1 MPPTRCPTGRRA
13 AHDGSISRVRF
24 GVFLPISGRAAASV
38 LADAA
43 RRAEMLGFDSVWAA
57 DRIVTPWRIETPYP
71 YSADQRFIV
80 PPDRPFLEPLT
91 CLAFLAGCTQTIAL
105 GMSVMVLPYRSPL
118 YSAKIATTIDH
129 FSRGRL
135 ILGVGVGWMAEEFEA
150 LGAPFRERGAVA
162 DEQLEVFTRLWGEER
177 PSFEGRY
184 YRFHDVGFSPKPFHG
199 PRLPVWVGGEGL
211 RAQRRAA
218 RHGDAWFPYFVR
230 ITPSDLQA
238 RFDHVRRWAVEARR
252 DPDHVALACCLPIE
266 LRLQPVPQEAD
277 RLIGSPEQ
285 IVAALRAFEKIGVQH
300 IALQF
305 MVPHWPER
313 QEQIERF
320 ARDVLPA
327 FRETPR

>member
-1 MPPTRCPTGRRA
+1 MK
-13 AHDGSISRVRF
+13 F
-24 GVFLPISGRAAASV
+24 GIFLPISGRAAASV
-38 LADAA
+38 LAEAA
-43 RRAEMLGFDSVWAA
+43 RRAEILGFDSVWAA
-57 DRIVTPWRIETPYP
+57 DRIVTPWRIDTPYP

-80 PPDRPFLEPLT
+80 PADRPFLEPLT
-91 CLAFLAGCTQTIAL
+91 CLAFLAGCTQTISL

-129 FSRGRL
+129 VSRGRL

-177 PSFEGRY
+177 PSFDGRY

-199 PRLPVWVGGEGL
+199 TRLPIWVGGEGL

-230 ITPSDLQA
+230 ITPSDLLT
-238 RFDHVRRWAVEARR
+238 RFDNVRRWAVEARR
-252 DPDHVALACCLPIE
+252 DPDHIALACCLPIE
-266 LRLQPVPQEAD
+266 LRPEPVPQEAD

-285 IVAALRAFEKIGVQH
+285 VVAALRAFEKIGVQH

-327 FRETPR
+327 FRETQR

>member
-1 MPPTRCPTGRRA
+1 
-13 AHDGSISRVRF
+13 VKF
-24 GVFLPISGRAAASV
+24 GIFLPISGRAAASV
-38 LADAA
+38 LAEAA
-43 RRAEMLGFDSVWAA
+43 RRAEILGFDSVWAA
-57 DRIVTPWRIETPYP
+57 DRIVTPWRIDTPYP

-80 PPDRPFLEPLT
+80 PADRPFLEPLT
-91 CLAFLAGCTQTIAL
+91 CLAFLAGCTQTISL

-129 FSRGRL
+129 VSRGRL

-150 LGAPFRERGAVA
+150 PGAPFRERGAVA

-177 PSFEGRY
+177 PSFDGRY

-199 PRLPVWVGGEGL
+199 PRLPIWVGGEGL

-230 ITPSDLQA
+230 ITPSDLLT
-238 RFDHVRRWAVEARR
+238 RFDTVRRWAVEVRR
-252 DPDHVALACCLPIE
+252 DPDHIALACCLPIE
-266 LRLQPVPQEAD
+266 LRPEPVPQEAD

-327 FRETPR
+327 FRETPS

>member
-1 MPPTRCPTGRRA
+1 MK
-13 AHDGSISRVRF
+13 F

-38 LADAA
+38 LAEAA
-43 RRAEMLGFDSVWAA
+43 RRAEILGFDSVWAA
-57 DRIVTPWRIETPYP
+57 DRIVTPWRIDTPYP

-80 PPDRPFLEPLT
+80 PADRPFLEPLT
-91 CLAFLAGCTQTIAL
+91 CLAFLAGCTQTISL

-129 FSRGRL
+129 VSRGRL

-252 DPDHVALACCLPIE
+252 DPDHIALACCLPIE
-266 LRLQPVPQEAD
+266 LRPQPVPQEAD